1 MVTGVEDEQGL
12 TRKERRERARAERK
26 AVEEA
31 SAAAVGR
38 KRLTRLGVV
47 LTAVAVAVVAILI
60 ATSGG
65 GSNISASG
73 VRRVDHE
80 VNELLAGIP
89 QSGNALG
96 SPNAPVTLRYFGDL
110 ECSVC
115 RRFTL
120 GALPSL
126 IEHQV
131 REGKLRI
138 EYHNLETATHEPE
151 TFRTQQAA
159 ALAAGK
165 QAKLWNFIETF
176 YREQGPEDS
185 GYVTDKYLREI
196 AEQVPGLDLAK
207 WASERTEPEF
217 VSQIESDARAAGA
230 AGFTGTPSFLI
241 GHTGGAAKPLSE
253 AEYGSLEEPS
263 GFNAAIERQLKA

>member
-1 MVTGVEDEQGL
+1 VTGVEDEQGL
-12 TRKERRERARAERK
+12 TRKERREHARAQRK
-26 AVEEA
+26 AIEEA
-31 SAAAVGR
+31 SASAVSR
-38 KRLTRLGVV
+38 KRVIRLGVA
-47 LTAVAVAVVAILI
+47 LTVVAAGVIAILI

-65 GSNISASG
+65 ATEITNSG
-73 VRRVDHE
+73 IKRVERE
-80 VNELLAGIP
+80 VNVLLAGIP

-96 SPNAPVTLRYFGDL
+96 SPEAPVTLQYFGDL

-159 ALAAGK
+159 ALAAGE
-165 QAKLWNFIETF
+165 QARLWNFIETF
-176 YREQGPEDS
+176 YREQGAEGS
-185 GYVTDKYLREI
+185 GYVTDEYLHKI
-196 AEQVPGLDLAK
+196 AAQVPGLDLAR
-207 WASERTEPEF
+207 WTSERTKPEL
-217 VSQIESDARAAGA
+217 VSQIEADAQTATA

-241 GHTGGAAKPLSE
+241 GHTGGATKALSE
-253 AEYGSLEEPS
+253 AAYGSLEDPS
-263 GFNAAIERQLKA
+263 GFDAVIEKQLKA